1 LSLLATRI
9 TYSLLPEQSLLSKTG
24 QEKIYQGK
32 NPTQLR
38 SMKYPEP
45 VSTLK
50 NPHSL
55 PITGKFRLLVVY
67 SMHLTEEKF

>member
-1 LSLLATRI
+1 
-9 TYSLLPEQSLLSKTG
+9 
-24 QEKIYQGK
+24 
-32 NPTQLR
+32 
-38 SMKYPEP
+38 MKYPEP